1 LHFALCTFHFFVVSE
16 NASLLLPK
24 LLEMTAARKASDLH
38 LVTGRYPTLRI
49 DGNLVPLVQ
58 EEIITPQQTAA
69 LAHELMSEEQRK
81 RFTAKG
87 EIDFS
92 YAFKEKARFRVNVYR
107 ERKFTAVAMR
117 YVSAEIKPFAELNLP
132 TSLEIF
138 TRHSQGFL
146 LLVGPTGHGKS
157 TTLAAFLDIINH
169 TRNVHIL
176 TIEDP
181 IEYLFTPDRAIISQ
195 REVHE
200 DTESFNEALRY
211 SFRQDPD
218 VIMIGEMRDPETI
231 ATAIS
236 AAETGHLVF
245 ATLHTNSAAQTLDR
259 IIDSFPGS
267 QQNQIRSQLAS
278 ILLGVISQR
287 LVPRIAG
294 GRIPA
299 VELMIANHAIRNL
312 IREGKT
318 HQIDMVISTSSEQGM
333 IGLDRSLVNLLQR
346 GEISVETA
354 QLYSLNQ
361 PEMIKML
368 G

>member
-1 LHFALCTFHFFVVSE
+1 MAEHKSSFT
-16 NASLLLPK
+16 LPQ
-24 LLEMTAARKASDLH
+24 LLETTAAQNASDLH
-38 LVTGRYPTLRI
+38 FVVGRHPTLRI
-49 DGNLVPLVQ
+49 DGHLVPLLQ
-58 EEIITPQQTAA
+58 EEILTPKQSDAYA
-69 LAHELMSEEQRK
+69 LELMSEDQKK
-81 RFTAKG
+81 RFFAKG

-92 YAFKEKARFRVNVYR
+92 YSFKDKARFRVNVYR
-107 ERKFTAVAMR
+107 ERKFTAIALR
-117 YVSAEIKPFAELNLP
+117 HVSAEIRSLSELSLP

-138 TRHSQGFL
+138 THHSQGFV

-169 TRNVHIL
+169 TRDVHIL

-195 REVHE
+195 REVNE
-200 DTESFNEALRY
+200 DTETFHAALRH

-245 ATLHTNSAAQTLDR
+245 ATLHTNSAAQTIDR

-267 QQNQIRSQLAS
+267 QQNQIRSQLAA

-287 LVPRIAG
+287 LIPRVAG

-318 HQIDMVISTSSEQGM
+318 HQIDMVISTSSDQGM
-333 IGLDRSLVNLLQR
+333 IGLDRSLVNLVKA
-346 GEISVETA
+346 GEISIEAA

-361 PEMIKML
+361 SEMIKLL